1 MYYNYENIKDALE
14 AVGVTKGRTV
24 LVKTDLRFLGPFE
37 KLDKESILMALYN
50 ALSELIDFS
59 KGTLVVSTASHKI
72 INTNTPFDLRKT
84 PSERG
89 IFTQYICNKKESIRS
104 FHPFDSYTAIGKNAK
119 YICCDVSRHSYG
131 PETPKARMLDL
142 DTLYIS
148 IGLHPR
154 MTCTVVHHI
163 EMIMG
168 VPYRYVKEFVH
179 PVVRNNVIKK
189 EPFYLHVWYKQCQI
203 EKNKNEKI
211 FNHFYKSGYELKKHV
226 LGCGNVY
233 SYSMVDFFNST
244 VKLFKDDIYVF
255 LNKVPERNPYRE
267 TM

>member
-1 MYYNYENIKDALE
+1 MDYNYKDIKNAYKE
-14 AVGVTKGRTV
+14 IGVERGRTV
-24 LVKTDLRFLGPFE
+24 LLKTDLRYLGAYDHQDRDE
-37 KLDKESILMALYN
+37 VLSAHYNVLSDLLDLNE
-50 ALSELIDFS
+50 
-59 KGTLVVSTASHKI
+59 GTLVVATGSTSLC
-72 INTNTPFDLRKT
+72 NTDMPFDLEKTSSEYGVLTEYIRK
-84 PSERG
+84 R
-89 IFTQYICNKKESIRS
+89 KEAVRS
-104 FHPFDSYTAIGKNAK
+104 FHPFLSYTAIGKHAK
-119 YICCDVSRHSYG
+119 AICDDVSRHSFG
-131 PETPKARMLDL
+131 PETPKARMLGL